1 MARPTR
7 GASPSSSRALR
18 YIAAGEDR
26 SLIRA
31 ISITA
36 PTGYEMD
43 RAGID
48 AALGR
53 NKLTRTDP
61 SGIWYLRVDW
71 HHGHADDPVTIYSEV
86 EAGGYEYRKVHRLI
100 DGTLEWADKNH
111 EGDRTGLGKKPV
123 GTVESCNHG
132 RPMSV

>member
-1 MARPTR
+1 M
-7 GASPSSSRALR
+7 
-18 YIAAGEDR
+18 

-61 SGIWYLRVDW
+61 IGIWYLRVDW

-86 EAGGYEYRKVHRLI
+86 GAGGYEYRKVHRFI

-123 GTVESCNHG
+123 GTVEEISAQEVFTPLVITQDQFYAVWHEAQEQA
-132 RPMSV
+132 